1 MIGLGKEVEME
12 PKALLVIDMLNDFMD
27 PHGALYCG
35 DRSRE
40 IIPVIQSLVQRFREE
55 NHPVIFLRDA
65 HRPDDLEFGRFPAHA
80 VKGTWGSE
88 IIPELQPPPGSLVI
102 DKTRFSGFHATNL
115 AEVLADIR
123 PEEVWVVGVVT
134 SICVMDTAGGLVDR
148 DYRVVIPVDAVAD
161 FDSESERF
169 ALQRM
174 ERVYKVRLIHHDH
187 AVPA

>member
-1 MIGLGKEVEME
+1 MGARV
-12 PKALLVIDMLNDFMD
+12 LLVIDMLNDFMD
-27 PHGALYCG
+27 QKGALYCG

-40 IIPVIQSLVQRFREE
+40 IIPVIQSLVHRFKEE
-55 NHPVIFLRDA
+55 DHPVIFLRDA
-65 HRPDDLEFGRFPAHA
+65 HRPDDLEFGRFPEHA

-102 DKTRFSGFHATNL
+102 DKTRFSGFHGTNL
-115 AEVLADIR
+115 AEVLADIH
-123 PEEVWVVGVVT
+123 PEEVWVTGVVT

-161 FDSESERF
+161 FDSESESF

-174 ERVYKVRLIHHDH
+174 ERVYKVRLIHHEH
-187 AVPA
+187 AAPV

>member
-1 MIGLGKEVEME
+1 MG
-12 PKALLVIDMLNDFMD
+12 PKVLLVIDMLNDFID
-27 PHGALYCG
+27 RNGALYCG

-40 IIPVIQSLVQRFREE
+40 IIPVIQSLVHQFQDE

-65 HRPDDLEFGRFPAHA
+65 HRPDDLEFDRFPEHA
-80 VKGTWGSE
+80 VQGTWGSE
-88 IIPELQPPPGSLVI
+88 IIPELQPLPPGSFVI
-102 DKTRFSGFHATNL
+102 DKTRFSGFLGTNL
-115 AEVLADIR
+115 AEVLADIS

-161 FDSESERF
+161 FDSEFEHF

-187 AVPA
+187 RFPA